1 MHTCS
6 FALTTVSITWP
17 RFYDRFLFGS
27 HHFAPC
33 KGIQDR
39 FWILRCG
46 FQVDLLTSRAFE
58 REARSYEGRARSA
71 SERKFVLGP
80 TTPDQKTMRTT
91 LRKSRFQVAGLY
103 TGFQCLSV
111 EIEIWIPIVSGIP
124 DSVELY
130 SRFHTQKFPA
140 FRIPHTKISGI
151 SDSTRKKFPDS
162 FTWGESFK
170 KSEKFTF
177 RNFLSPAVRELY
189 VCQLCKPLMTAHEW
203 KFHSYLNADKLIAK
217 SNNISDT
224 DSCVFGLCFDWVL
237 EVRLPTCHKWWG

>member
-6 FALTTVSITWP
+6 FALTTVGITWP
-17 RFYDRFLFGS
+17 RFHDRFLFGS

-46 FQVDLLTSRAFE
+46 FQV
-58 REARSYEGRARSA
+58 
-71 SERKFVLGP
+71 
-80 TTPDQKTMRTT
+80 
-91 LRKSRFQVAGLY
+91 AGLY

-111 EIEIWIPIVSGIP
+111 EIGIWIPIVSGIP
-124 DSVELY
+124 NSVELY
-130 SRFHTQKFPA
+130 SGFHTQKF
-140 FRIPHTKISGI
+140 
-151 SDSTRKKFPDS
+151 SDSWFRTQKFLEFRNPDS
-162 FTWGESFK
+162 FTWGESFE

-177 RNFLSPAVRELY
+177 RNFLRPAVRELY
-189 VCQLCKPLMTAHEW
+189 VCQLCKRLMTAHEW

-217 SNNISDT
+217 SNHISDT

-237 EVRLPTCHKWWG
+237 EVRLPTWYKWWG